1 MTTINMIGQPCPT
14 PVVEAKKAMSQ
25 SGSSGVIV
33 LVDNPIAVQNLEK
46 MAKGTGCGFSWEQK
60 GEGEF
65 AVTILAGEPEGSPAV
80 SQMQPAGNTG
90 GITFFI
96 TGDQLG
102 IGDEKPG
109 KMLMKGFLYT
119 LSQASVT
126 PAALLV
132 VNSGIKLTTQGS
144 PVLDELQALSAKGTK
159 ILTCGQCLTYYGL
172 EDTLAVGDVGHMLEM
187 VEIMNAALRVMTL

>member
-14 PVVEAKKAMSQ
+14 PVVEAKKVLSQ
-25 SGSSGVIV
+25 CGSTGVIV

-46 MAKGTGCGFSWEQK
+46 MAKGMGYGFSWEQK

-65 AVTILAGEPEGSPAV
+65 AATIQEGEPDGSPAV
-80 SQMQPAGNTG
+80 SQPQTAASSG

-119 LSQASVT
+119 LSQSSVT
-126 PAALLV
+126 PGALLV
-132 VNSGIKLTTQGS
+132 VNAGVKLSTQGS
-144 PVLDELQALSAKGTK
+144 PVLDELQALAAKGTK

-172 EDTLAVGDVGHMLEM
+172 EGKLAVGEIGHMLEM
-187 VEIMNAALRVMTL
+187 VEIMNAAPRVMTL